1 MRLTLMA
8 MAALNSGFWILDSGF
23 PESWPHAQSAIE
35 ERFDRAVGLQKQGS
49 FKEAEAEYRAILVEN
64 PNYAEALANLAAV
77 LIRMDRYEEAVSE
90 YQTALRLAPQLTP
103 VLLNLGIAH
112 YRKGE
117 FEKAVDAF
125 RRFLDRSPE
134 NLQAM
139 QLMGLSLLEMGRE
152 EEAVSLLQQAV
163 SAGSDDPAALYGLG
177 LACLR
182 LQKPGVPALIERL
195 ANTPEGAAASH
206 LLRGQSLL
214 SRAEFEKAI
223 VELEL
228 AAGLNAD
235 LPRLQYS
242 LGLCY
247 FKIGRTAEAV
257 TAFGAELKRAPRDFS
272 SLYYLAYLREEEG
285 NLAAARSRLEA
296 ALALEPD
303 SAEANALLGKIL
315 VKQGKAAEAVKPL
328 EAAVAKDPEDGE
340 KRYQLAR
347 VYLQLG
353 RREEAAREFT
363 ESQRLK
369 AKRLQQD
376 RERIPKP

>member
-35 ERFDRAVGLQKQGS
+35 ERFGRAVGLQKQGS
-49 FKEAEAEYRAILVEN
+49 FKEAEAEYRAILVES
-64 PNYAEALANLAAV
+64 PNYAEAHANLAAV

-90 YQTALRLAPQLTP
+90 YQTALRLA
-103 VLLNLGIAH
+103 
-112 YRKGE
+112 
-117 FEKAVDAF
+117 
-125 RRFLDRSPE
+125 
-134 NLQAM
+134 
-139 QLMGLSLLEMGRE
+139 
-152 EEAVSLLQQAV
+152 
-163 SAGSDDPAALYGLG
+163 
-177 LACLR
+177 
-182 LQKPGVPALIERL
+182 
-195 ANTPEGAAASH
+195 SH

-214 SRAEFEKAI
+214 SRGEFEKAI

-247 FKIGRTAEAV
+247 FKIGRTGEAV

-353 RREEAAREFT
+353 LREEAAREFA

-369 AKRLQQD
+369 ARQLQRD